1 LLRNSSIET
10 TDTPFSARI
19 LTPMKIR
26 LSQLRS
32 IIRQT
37 ILTEEKDR
45 KLKSAWWITPT
56 GVPEEFAEGYYHTD
70 IGTMWALGEYTD
82 EETKKLAYDTDPD
95 EPDYEP
101 DEYSSIDHEKME
113 TDMMKTKGFAKAR
126 LWKNGRLTLGAWTVT
141 DEHLAGL
148 KSIAASSGL
157 RGDAPVEISQESP
170 GKAVQLTVN
179 DVRRAYS
186 AADLD
191 W

>member
-1 LLRNSSIET
+1 
-10 TDTPFSARI
+10 
-19 LTPMKIR
+19 MKIR

-56 GVPEEFAEGYYHTD
+56 GEPEEVSEGYYHTD
-70 IGTMWALGEYTD
+70 VGTMWALGEYTD
-82 EETKKLAYDTDPD
+82 EEGRRLAHPREVDPD
-95 EPDYEP
+95 DPYSDDSDDNDY
-101 DEYSSIDHEKME
+101 DIDLEKME

-141 DEHLAGL
+141 DAHLAGL

-157 RGDAPVEISQESP
+157 RGDAPVEVSQESP
-170 GKAVQLTVN
+170 ARAVQLTVN
-179 DVRRAYS
+179 DLRRARTVG
-186 AADLD
+186 DLAL
-191 W
+191 